1 MSGTTD
7 RIPCPHCGASNFP
20 TSATCWQC
28 GRALR
33 AEAQP
38 PQGVPPPPPGQV
50 PPPYPPPPSGDSA
63 TIFIVLGFV
72 FALLFCCPIFQIA
85 GIVMGVLALQR
96 GNKLGTW
103 IIILSVVVLV
113 LVVIAFVWWVSVGA
127 PAYLQK
133 HPEFMPPGQRL
144 PFPTPPQR

>member
-20 TSATCWQC
+20 TSAACWQC

-33 AEAQP
+33 VESQP
-38 PQGVPPPPPGQV
+38 PEGQPPPPGQ
-50 PPPYPPPPSGDSA
+50 PPPYQPAPSGGSA
-63 TIFIVLGFV
+63 TIFIVLGFI

-85 GIVMGVLALQR
+85 AIIMGVLALQR
-96 GNKLGTW
+96 GNKLGVW
-103 IIILSVVVLV
+103 IIILSVVVLI
-113 LVVIAFVWWVSVGA
+113 LVVIVIVWWVSVGA

-133 HPEFMPPGQRL
+133 HPELMPPGQKF
-144 PFPTPPQR
+144 PFPMPPQR